1 MKTSKKLK
9 ALTAVTVKALN
20 QVNPTHSNK
29 DQLMSNSNTNNLN
42 CPVIAG
48 ITITKD
54 KADHQS
60 QLTMSSREIAELT
73 GKQHRHVLRDIENIF
88 SELHIDSEGY
98 AQNWTHPQNK
108 QIYKE
113 YQLPKKYIEC
123 LLTGYSIPLRMRVID
138 RMHQL
143 EEANKQPQVRIPTNK
158 ELALMVIKAEEEN
171 ERLSIENK
179 TLGSQVEEM
188 KPTVAAFDRIATKTE
203 GSMCVTDTAKHL
215 QVQPKKFFQ
224 ELHSMGWIYK
234 RTGSHHWL
242 GYQDKVKQG
251 LLEHKITTVSRSD
264 GSEKIVEQVLVT
276 PKGLAKLSQMLTTH

>member
-1 MKTSKKLK
+1 M
-9 ALTAVTVKALN
+9 N
-20 QVNPTHSNK
+20 
-29 DQLMSNSNTNNLN
+29 NSNTNNLN

-73 GKQHRHVLRDIENIF
+73 NKRHDHICRDIRAILVALLGGQDADYIRNPNLGYLTNQHVSCNQYDFNNPNAWEY
-88 SELHIDSEGY
+88 HISRRYTE
-98 AQNWTHPQNK
+98 
-108 QIYKE
+108 I
-113 YQLPKKYIEC
+113 LI
-123 LLTGYSIPLRMRVID
+123 TGYDIKRRTAVID
-138 RMHQL
+138 RLYEL
-143 EEANKQPQVRIPTNK
+143 EEANKQPQVRIPTSK

-179 TLGSQVEEM
+179 TLGSQLEEM

-224 ELHSMGWIYK
+224 ELHAMGWIYK

-251 LLEHKITTVSRSD
+251 LLEHKVTTVSRSD

-276 PKGLAKLSQMLTTH
+276 PKGLAKLSQMLTAH

>member
-1 MKTSKKLK
+1 MQTSRKAKAPSAATPEASIINPVTKGTNLMKNDIS
-9 ALTAVTVKALN
+9 VLN
-20 QVNPTHSNK
+20 K
-29 DQLMSNSNTNNLN
+29 
-42 CPVIAG
+42 
-48 ITITKD
+48 
-54 KADHQS
+54 S

-73 GKQHRHVLRDIENIF
+73 NKRHDHICRDIRAILVALLGGQDADYIRNPNLGYLTNQHVSCNQYDFNNPNAWEY
-88 SELHIDSEGY
+88 HISRRYTE
-98 AQNWTHPQNK
+98 
-108 QIYKE
+108 I
-113 YQLPKKYIEC
+113 LI
-123 LLTGYSIPLRMRVID
+123 TGYDIKRRTAVID
-138 RMHQL
+138 RLYEL

-224 ELHSMGWIYK
+224 ELHAMGWIYK

-276 PKGLAKLSQMLTTH
+276 PKGLAKLSQMLTAH

>member
-1 MKTSKKLK
+1 MQTSRKAKAPSAATPEASIINPVTKGTNLMKNDIS
-9 ALTAVTVKALN
+9 VLN
-20 QVNPTHSNK
+20 K
-29 DQLMSNSNTNNLN
+29 
-42 CPVIAG
+42 
-48 ITITKD
+48 
-54 KADHQS
+54 S
-60 QLTMSSREIAELT
+60 QLTMSSREIASLT
-73 GKQHRHVLRDIENIF
+73 NKRHDHICRDIRAILVALLGGQDADYIRNPNLGYLTNQHVSCNQYDFNNPNAWEY
-88 SELHIDSEGY
+88 HISRRYTE
-98 AQNWTHPQNK
+98 
-108 QIYKE
+108 I
-113 YQLPKKYIEC
+113 LI
-123 LLTGYSIPLRMRVID
+123 TGYDIKRRTAVID
-138 RMHQL
+138 RLYEL

-224 ELHSMGWIYK
+224 ELHAMGWIYK

-251 LLEHKITTVSRSD
+251 LLEHKVTTVSRSD

-276 PKGLAKLSQMLTTH
+276 PKGLAKLSQMLTAH

>member
-1 MKTSKKLK
+1 MQTFRKAKAPSAATPEAQSLIPNQIGIKSMKNDIS
-9 ALTAVTVKALN
+9 VLN
-20 QVNPTHSNK
+20 K
-29 DQLMSNSNTNNLN
+29 
-42 CPVIAG
+42 
-48 ITITKD
+48 
-54 KADHQS
+54 S
-60 QLTMSSREIAELT
+60 QLTMSSREIASLT
-73 GKQHRHVLRDIENIF
+73 NKRHDHICRDIRAILVALLGGQDADYIRNPNLGYLTNQHVSCNQYDFNNPNAWEY
-88 SELHIDSEGY
+88 HISRRYTE
-98 AQNWTHPQNK
+98 
-108 QIYKE
+108 I
-113 YQLPKKYIEC
+113 LI
-123 LLTGYSIPLRMRVID
+123 TGYDIKRRTAVID
-138 RMHQL
+138 RLYEL

-224 ELHSMGWIYK
+224 ELHAMGWIYK

-251 LLEHKITTVSRSD
+251 LLEHKVTTVSRSD

-276 PKGLAKLSQMLTTH
+276 PKGLAKLSQMLTAH

>member
-1 MKTSKKLK
+1 MQTSRKAKAPSAATPEAQSLIPNQIGIKSMKNDIS
-9 ALTAVTVKALN
+9 VLN
-20 QVNPTHSNK
+20 K
-29 DQLMSNSNTNNLN
+29 
-42 CPVIAG
+42 
-48 ITITKD
+48 
-54 KADHQS
+54 S

-73 GKQHRHVLRDIENIF
+73 NKRHDHICRDIRAILVALLGGQDADYIRNPNLGYLTNQHVSCNQYDFNNPNAWEY
-88 SELHIDSEGY
+88 HISRRYTE
-98 AQNWTHPQNK
+98 
-108 QIYKE
+108 I
-113 YQLPKKYIEC
+113 LI
-123 LLTGYSIPLRMRVID
+123 TGYDIKRRTAVID
-138 RMHQL
+138 RLYEL

-276 PKGLAKLSQMLTTH
+276 PKGLAKLSQMLTAH

>member
-1 MKTSKKLK
+1 MQTSRKAKAPTSANVEASIINPKAIGIKSMKNDIS
-9 ALTAVTVKALN
+9 VLN
-20 QVNPTHSNK
+20 K
-29 DQLMSNSNTNNLN
+29 
-42 CPVIAG
+42 
-48 ITITKD
+48 
-54 KADHQS
+54 S
-60 QLTMSSREIAELT
+60 QLTMSSREIASLT
-73 GKQHRHVLRDIENIF
+73 NKRHDHICRDIRAILVALLGGQDADYIRNPNLGYLTNQHVSCNQYDFNNPNAWEY
-88 SELHIDSEGY
+88 HISRRYTE
-98 AQNWTHPQNK
+98 
-108 QIYKE
+108 I
-113 YQLPKKYIEC
+113 LI
-123 LLTGYSIPLRMRVID
+123 TGYDIKRRTAVID
-138 RMHQL
+138 RLYEL
-143 EEANKQPQVRIPTNK
+143 EEANKQPQVKIPTNK

-224 ELHSMGWIYK
+224 ELHAMGWIYK

-251 LLEHKITTVSRSD
+251 LLEHKVTTVSRSD

-276 PKGLAKLSQMLTTH
+276 PKGLAKLSQMLTAH

>member
-1 MKTSKKLK
+1 MQTSRKAKAPSAATPEASIINPVTKGTNLMKNDIS
-9 ALTAVTVKALN
+9 VLN
-20 QVNPTHSNK
+20 K
-29 DQLMSNSNTNNLN
+29 
-42 CPVIAG
+42 
-48 ITITKD
+48 
-54 KADHQS
+54 S

-73 GKQHRHVLRDIENIF
+73 NKRHDHICRDIRAILVALLGGQDADYIRNPNLGYLTNQHVSCNQYDFNNPNAWEY
-88 SELHIDSEGY
+88 HISRRYTE
-98 AQNWTHPQNK
+98 
-108 QIYKE
+108 I
-113 YQLPKKYIEC
+113 LI
-123 LLTGYSIPLRMRVID
+123 TGYDIKRRTAVID
-138 RMHQL
+138 RLYEL

-276 PKGLAKLSQMLTTH
+276 PKGLAKLSQMLTAH

>member
-1 MKTSKKLK
+1 MQTSRKAKAPTSANVEASIINPKAIGIKSMKNDIS
-9 ALTAVTVKALN
+9 VLN
-20 QVNPTHSNK
+20 K
-29 DQLMSNSNTNNLN
+29 
-42 CPVIAG
+42 
-48 ITITKD
+48 
-54 KADHQS
+54 S
-60 QLTMSSREIAELT
+60 QLTMSSREIASLT
-73 GKQHRHVLRDIENIF
+73 NKRHDNVCRDIRAILVALLGGQDSDYVRNSNLSYLTNQHVSCDQYDFNNPNAWEYNI
-88 SELHIDSEGY
+88 SRRYTEILI
-98 AQNWTHPQNK
+98 
-108 QIYKE
+108 
-113 YQLPKKYIEC
+113 
-123 LLTGYSIPLRMRVID
+123 TGYDIKRRTAVID
-138 RMHQL
+138 RLYEL

-224 ELHSMGWIYK
+224 ELHAMGWIYK

-251 LLEHKITTVSRSD
+251 LLEHKVTTVSRSD

-276 PKGLAKLSQMLTTH
+276 PKGLAKLSQMLTAH

>member
-1 MKTSKKLK
+1 MQTFRKAKAPSAATPEASIINPVTKGTNLMKNDIS
-9 ALTAVTVKALN
+9 VLN
-20 QVNPTHSNK
+20 K
-29 DQLMSNSNTNNLN
+29 
-42 CPVIAG
+42 
-48 ITITKD
+48 
-54 KADHQS
+54 S
-60 QLTMSSREIAELT
+60 QLTMSSREIASLT
-73 GKQHRHVLRDIENIF
+73 NKRHDHICRDIRAILVALLGGQDADYIRNPNLGYLTNQHVSCNQYDFNNPNAWEY
-88 SELHIDSEGY
+88 HISRRYTE
-98 AQNWTHPQNK
+98 
-108 QIYKE
+108 I
-113 YQLPKKYIEC
+113 LI
-123 LLTGYSIPLRMRVID
+123 TGYDIKRRTAVID
-138 RMHQL
+138 RLYEL

-224 ELHSMGWIYK
+224 ELHAMGWIYK

-251 LLEHKITTVSRSD
+251 LLEHKVTTVSRSD

-276 PKGLAKLSQMLTTH
+276 PKGLAKLSQMLTAH